1 MVYVISLIITFVL
14 SEGYYCPY
22 VDLGSSVNSELLYDY
37 YNSNGD
43 YWTRIGETGWM
54 STIDYCK
61 NKGDVTLHSDAG
73 EWKCNDS
80 HLLCYWNGSSCE
92 VNTDRKPDCKKL
104 CQAVLDNMGPECL
117 GNCPNGHSS
126 NNLYS
131 TYCEPSITSQS
142 NQTHHNQHNNQHNNH
157 NQHNNNHN
165 QHNSNN
171 YKHKK
176 RCRR

>member
-54 STIDYCK
+54 STTDYCK

-142 NQTHHNQHNNQHNNH
+142 IQTHHNH
-157 NQHNNNHN
+157 NQHNNK
-165 QHNSNN
+165 QE
-171 YKHKK
+171 KHHEQALLQ
-176 RCRR
+176 RVHRLGRSH